1 MSRIPQAA
9 RPRAG
14 LTCLFAALV
23 LVASAC
29 TTPPQAPPRVGGA
42 GDDEPGTE
50 PDIIAKPSGIRHSPH
65 AELFAEAEAA
75 LDGGDWMAA
84 DLALPRAADSS
95 VDAEFSAYED
105 YVRARIAWQRGDLD
119 AMSTHLQGLREPAL
133 SDELALKILD
143 LQRRRARLETR
154 HRVHARL
161 SIRMLEHLP
170 PDHPDADT
178 IADATWRSLRHMTD
192 AALRKAGANA
202 GTRHAA
208 GWFGAARLAAGDI
221 DQWRARHPGHPAAR
235 FLPAQDDARTISR
248 VALLLPLG
256 GRIADAAAAV
266 RNGFIE
272 HYFEERGA
280 GGVGWDIIVL
290 DTTAY
295 ASARAAYNAAIDN
308 GAQLVVG
315 PLTKAAVTHLL
326 TAEILPVPVIA
337 LNRSESGSPAGA
349 RSLQFALAPEDEA
362 AQIAEL
368 AFADGHRRALLVR
381 PAGAW
386 GSKMARALRQRWE
399 SFGGK
404 VAATATFD
412 SRETHSSSLSAALDL
427 DASRQRA
434 TSLRRQLA
442 QSIETS
448 GRRREDIDAV
458 FLVVPSAAD
467 ARSLMPL
474 LAYHYSGSL
483 PAYATSSANSEEN
496 DDPENDLNGLQLVE
510 MPAILN
516 KSGDQ
521 RAATL
526 RGDDY
531 ARLAAL
537 GADACRLASQG
548 VQGFFRG
555 NPLLRGETGFLSIN
569 EQDQIERDLQPAV
582 FDRGALRPR

>member
-1 MSRIPQAA
+1 MSRIPHAA
-9 RPRAG
+9 RPRVD
-14 LTCLFAALV
+14 LTRLFAALV

-42 GDDEPGTE
+42 GGDEPRTTR
-50 PDIIAKPSGIRHSPH
+50 DMIAEQSGIRHSPH

-95 VDAEFSAYED
+95 VDAEFSAYAD
-105 YVRARIAWQRGDLD
+105 YIRARIAWQRGDLG
-119 AMSTHLQGLREPAL
+119 AMSSQLQSLREPAL

-143 LQRRRARLETR
+143 LQRRRAQLETR

-170 PDHPDADT
+170 PDHPDVNA
-178 IADATWRSLRHMTD
+178 IADDTWRSLRHMTD
-192 AALRKAGANA
+192 AALQTAGANA
-202 GTRHAA
+202 GTRYAA

-235 FLPAQDDARTISR
+235 FLPAYDEARTISR

-272 HYFEERGA
+272 HYFEEQGA
-280 GGVGWDIIVL
+280 GGWDVIVL

-326 TAEILPVPVIA
+326 TAETLPVPVIA
-337 LNRSESGSPAGA
+337 LNRSESGLRGGA

-386 GSKMARALRQRWE
+386 GSKMARALRQSWE
-399 SFGGK
+399 TLGGK
-404 VAATATFD
+404 VAATATFG

-442 QSIETS
+442 QTIETS

-496 DDPENDLNGLQLVE
+496 NEPENDLNGLQLVE

-516 KSGDQ
+516 KSRDQ

-548 VQGFFRG
+548 ARGFIRG
-555 NPLLRGETGFLSIN
+555 NPLLRGETGFLSSN
-569 EQDQIERDLQPAV
+569 EQGQIERDLQPAV
-582 FDRGALRPR
+582 FDRGELRPR